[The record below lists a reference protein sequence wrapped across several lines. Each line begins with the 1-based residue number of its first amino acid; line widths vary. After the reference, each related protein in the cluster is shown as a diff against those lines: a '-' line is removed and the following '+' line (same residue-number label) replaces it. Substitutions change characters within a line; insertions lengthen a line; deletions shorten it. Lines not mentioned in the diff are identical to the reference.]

1 MAKEL
6 RDLKR
11 LLGLATYADSYG
23 VYGSDFVAC
32 RICES
37 DSGAG
42 ILGRPNWHKEW
53 CPVPRL
59 EKKYAARGKS
69 LTVSR

>member
-6 RDLKR
+6 RDIKR
-11 LLGLATYADSYG
+11 LLDLATYGDSYG
-23 VYGSDFVAC
+23 VDGSDFVVC
-32 RICES
+32 RICEN

-42 ILGRPNWHKEW
+42 ILGRHDWHKEW

-59 EKKYAARGKS
+59 EKKYAARGRRV
-69 LTVSR
+69 TVSR